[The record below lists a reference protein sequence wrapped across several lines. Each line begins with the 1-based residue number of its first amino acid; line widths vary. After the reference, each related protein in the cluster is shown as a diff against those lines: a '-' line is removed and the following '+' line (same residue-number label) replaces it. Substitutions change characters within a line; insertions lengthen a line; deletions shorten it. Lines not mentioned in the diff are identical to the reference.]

1 MKKISY
7 ILSLAL
13 AGAFFSGC
21 SEEEI
26 VFDHEQPA
34 FEIKEN
40 SILLEVIA
48 PKETTAD
55 AELYIA
61 GAFNGGEEAA
71 VGNMQWQLEKSTKVD
86 AKWGI

>member
-34 FEIKEN
+34 FEIR
-40 SILLEVIA
+40 
-48 PKETTAD
+48 
-55 AELYIA
+55 
-61 GAFNGGEEAA
+61 GERYSF
-71 VGNMQWQLEKSTKVD
+71 WR
-86 AKWGI
+86 